1 MEGIRIP
8 KQNIHPWSQLVDEL
22 EGKKRS
28 ECGKS
33 NEKRDVDNENQTL

>member
-1 MEGIRIP
+1 MDIV
-8 KQNIHPWSQLVDEL
+8 KQLGEALESQLVDEL